1 LFSGCILC
9 RDGEKVNCV
18 DTTLIAQ
25 SAPVCAVVFCCVFFR
40 SSSSL
45 QSKFVALH
53 LRPRNSC
60 GLSPPIP
67 TFKARQCVQGDGIGG
82 SRELPGSEWGGAPI

>member
-1 LFSGCILC
+1 M
-9 RDGEKVNCV
+9 NCV

-40 SSSSL
+40 SSSSSL

-60 GLSPPIP
+60 GLSPRIP
-67 TFKARQCVQGDGIGG
+67 TFKGM
-82 SRELPGSEWGGAPI
+82 SMT